1 MDESYPSPPVR
12 NDSNRYSDNTP
23 VDGTRDISE
32 ELGVRVPIYER
43 IQEPTT
49 GDDVITTPA
58 VNTDN
63 AVTSNVQNYN
73 WQV

>member
-1 MDESYPSPPVR
+1 MDESYPPPLVH

-43 IQEPTT
+43 IQEATI
-49 GDDVITTPA
+49 GDDVIIAPA
-58 VNTDN
+58 ENTDH
-63 AVTSNVQNYN
+63 AVTDKIHNYD
-73 WQV
+73 